1 MGASGLLPVLLGLAQ
16 SSGLEQ
22 GSAGGG
28 GGGGGGGDPGSPPPP
43 PRFSVR
49 TFYLLIL
56 AVVAAANAAFYVLH
70 RAERAAAAA
79 WGGDCSRLEP
89 PLPRGKAKG
98 GGGGGGATL
107 GKQRGHGDLGQSFVR
122 RVGRAGSAAEFGSYN
137 SDGSSSSSS
146 SSLRDSDSSLH
157 GGGGYGG
164 GDDSVAAALAAGGGE
179 GGGKGE
185 SMAAPAFLR
194 LAYGIKGIEHG
205 AGGIEGSG
213 AGAGAGAGGG
223 RQDSSHEEGAAAAD
237 ATAAA
242 AHAAAAAPDGSA
254 AGAPPA
260 AGKLDRLRRGW
271 QPLAGQLLVSGLN
284 YAVFPGMLPFLV
296 ADDGGGLLLLTSS
309 YFVANLLGR
318 WMPAVHKFHGLGVLN
333 GLQLLLY
340 AGCCW
345 AAARAGGAQAGEG
358 AMAAAIALFSFN
370 NGYCATMVYENI
382 RVHAGHRGLG
392 ALDLEFLLQ
401 AGGIC
406 GQIGSAVGTLLTTAL
421 VSQGVFKSTSG

>member
-1 MGASGLLPVLLGLAQ
+1 
-16 SSGLEQ
+16 
-22 GSAGGG
+22 
-28 GGGGGGGDPGSPPPP
+28 
-43 PRFSVR
+43 VR
-49 TFYLLIL
+49 TFYLLVL
-56 AVVAAANAAFYVLH
+56 LVVAAANAAFYVLH

-98 GGGGGGATL
+98 GGGSATL
-107 GKQRGHGDLGQSFVR
+107 ATQQRGHGGHGDLGQSFVH

-137 SDGSSSSSS
+137 SDS

-157 GGGGYGG
+157 DSGGYGG
-164 GDDSVAAALAAGGGE
+164 GDDSVAATLAAAGGESGC

-194 LAYGIKGIEHG
+194 LAYGIKGTEHG
-205 AGGIEGSG
+205 TGGIECSG
-213 AGAGAGAGGG
+213 VGVGARGGRGITEDEWEGACGG
-223 RQDSSHEEGAAAAD
+223 RQDGSHEEGAAAV
-237 ATAAA
+237 AAA
-242 AHAAAAAPDGSA
+242 AADHAAAAAPDGSA

-260 AGKLDRLRRGW
+260 AGKLERLRRGW
-271 QPLAGQLLVSGLN
+271 QPLGGQLLVSGLN

-296 ADDGGGLLLLTSS
+296 ADGGGLLLLTSA

-318 WMPAVHKFHGLGVLN
+318 WMPAVYKFHGLGVLN

-345 AAARAGGAQAGEG
+345 AAARAGGAQAGDG

-382 RVHAGHRGLG
+382 RVHAGHWGLG

-406 GQIGSAVGTLLTTAL
+406 GQIGSAVGTLLTAAL